1 MKHTLTILLLALA
14 CAVIYVAT
22 SPVSAQTSTHRAHTH
37 VTQAQSAH
45 SAAAQSLPDQ
55 GPGRT
60 PDYRA
65 IARED
70 ARAAGISPDIF
81 VRQINEESGFNPAA
95 ESKVGALGIAQFM
108 PSTARGL
115 GINPLNPLQALRA
128 AALLMASYIRSYG
141 AYDKALA
148 AYNAGPGMVAYAIN
162 HGGSNWRAWLPA
174 ETQSYITI
182 ILGQ

>member
-22 SPVSAQTSTHRAHTH
+22 SPVSAQTSTHRTHTN
-37 VTQAQSAH
+37 VTQAKKAH
-45 SAAAQSLPDQ
+45 SAAQSTQ
-55 GPGRT
+55 AGPGRT

-81 VRQINEESGFNPAA
+81 ERQIAEESGFNPAA
-95 ESKVGALGIAQFM
+95 VSRVGALGIAQFM

-115 GINPLNPLQALRA
+115 GINPLNPLEALSA
-128 AALLMASYIRSYG
+128 AAHLMASYVRSYG

-148 AYNAGPGMVAYAIN
+148 AYNAGPGMVAYAVSR
-162 HGGSNWRAWLPA
+162 GGSLWRQWLPV
-174 ETQSYITI
+174 ETQNYIAV